1 MQSQTTA
8 RPGPREVAE
17 AARRARQVVGAV
29 LSPAGARGSSEE
41 WAAALGELRALADVV
56 EAAEAEAAV
65 RLAAIEPL
73 VLETGELVET
83 HRAPGHVSL
92 DAPSIVSGVLGM
104 TAVHAERWV
113 RDAVRRAADGPD
125 GTDTATGLGALHL
138 AMAQGRLDGYRAGVV
153 ARELEE
159 VPAQVAAT
167 VLEAVDAYLGVEDA
181 PRLRRR
187 VRRVLARISPDLLR
201 QRAVRAR
208 AASSLRRWVDEP
220 GTDTWLGTFPSEEA
234 CRAWAAIDALAQR
247 LVADGTCEGIDRARA
262 RALTDLVTGS
272 ATIDLRVHVVT
283 VVPDGD
289 PDGEVRPAGSAV
301 ATRPTDLVTV
311 HGAAP
316 GEPVLVARDWLE
328 RAVAAT
334 SSRTDHLG
342 RVVVDPS
349 SGALVPVDD
358 TGTDGYRPAAGLAR
372 LVRARDGRCRF
383 PGCHVAARFCDLDHV
398 VPWPVGP
405 TTARNLVCLCRR
417 HHRTKQRPGWSV
429 VLHPDATTTWV
440 DPTGRR
446 RTTHPLDHRPVV
458 LPDTG
463 SDADQPARPAGAA
476 PSHAPHSVLEHL
488 LEHGGPP
495 QPSRGCRVEVHRPR
509 GRPPGRLVVELT
521 PHPRRRRSTPPASP
535 PF

>member
-234 CRAWAAIDALAQR
+234 CPAWAAVDDLAQR
-247 LVADGTCEGIDRARA
+247 YVADGTCATIDRARA
-262 RALTDLVTGS
+262 KALTDLVVAHAS
-272 ATIDLRVHVVT
+272 V
-283 VVPDGD
+283 
-289 PDGEVRPAGSAV
+289 EVRVVMASAAV
-301 ATRPTDLVTV
+301 ADLPADALVEV
-311 HGAAP
+311 VGP
-316 GEPVLVARDWLE
+316 GGPDPVLVAAGWL
-328 RAVAAT
+328 ATAA
-334 SSRTDHLG
+334 
-342 RVVVDPS
+342 
-349 SGALVPVDD
+349 
-358 TGTDGYRPAAGLAR
+358 YRPGAR
-372 LVRARDGRCRF
+372 LAAFVRDRDRHCRF
-383 PGCHVAARFCDLDHV
+383 PGCPVSARFCDVDHLR
-398 VPWPVGP
+398 PWPAGP
-405 TTARNLVCLCRR
+405 TDAANLVCLCRR
-417 HHRTKQRPGWSV
+417 HHRVKQRPGWRVTLSADGELTWLDPAGRTRTTRPPDPPGL
-429 VLHPDATTTWV
+429 VL
-440 DPTGRR
+440 R
-446 RTTHPLDHRPVV
+446 RTEEEAPV
-458 LPDTG
+458 PSST
-463 SDADQPARPAGAA
+463 AA
-476 PSHAPHSVLEHL
+476 PRLAVPDGPHSALEHR
-488 LEHGGPP
+488 LESAALAGRP
-495 QPSRGCRVEVHRPR
+495 RDGCRVEVHHVT
-509 GRPPGRLVVELT
+509 GWPPVDLS
-521 PHPRRRRSTPPASP
+521 PHRRSVVGRRHDPGAAP

>member
-1 MQSQTTA
+1 MPSTSTG
-8 RPGPREVAE
+8 RPGPDDVVE
-17 AARRARQVVGAV
+17 AARRARRLVGAV
-29 LSPAGARGSSEE
+29 LSPADSLGSCEE
-41 WAAALGELRALADVV
+41 WATALGELRALADVV
-56 EAAEAEAAV
+56 EAAEAEVAV

-113 RDAVRRAADGPD
+113 RDAVRRVADGPE
-125 GTDTATGLGALHL
+125 GTGTETGLGALHL

-153 ARELEE
+153 AHELEE
-159 VPAQVAAT
+159 VPAQVAST

-234 CRAWAAIDALAQR
+234 CRAWATIDALAQR
-247 LVADGTCEGIDRARA
+247 LVADGSCEGIDRARA

-283 VVPDGD
+283 VVPGGA
-289 PDGEVRPAGSAV
+289 PDDEVRPARSA
-301 ATRPTDLVTV
+301 ADRRPDDLVAV

-334 SSRTDHLG
+334 SSRADHLG
-342 RVVVDPS
+342 RVVVDSS
-349 SGALVPVDD
+349 SGALVPVGD
-358 TGTDGYRPAAGLAR
+358 TGADAYRPGAVLVR

-398 VPWPVGP
+398 VAWPAGP
-405 TTARNLVCLCRR
+405 TAASNLVCLCRR
-417 HHRTKQRPGWSV
+417 HHRTKQRPGWAV
-429 VLHPDATTTWV
+429 TLHPDATTTWV
-440 DPTGRR
+440 DPAGRR
-446 RTTHPLDHRPVV
+446 RTTEPLDHRPVV

-463 SDADQPARPAGAA
+463 LDADPPPRPPGAA
-476 PSHAPHSVLEHL
+476 PSDARHSALEHR

-495 QPSRGCRVEVHRPR
+495 QPSRGCGVEIHRPR
-509 GRPPGRLVVELT
+509 GRPPRPLVVDLA
-521 PHPRRRRSTPPASP
+521 PHHRRRRSTPPASP